1 MSHVS
6 KDAPRRHRIVIS
18 LGGIASSGELGN
30 QIELIRGIAPELL
43 RAIDTNAEV
52 IFTHGNGPQIHMAQR
67 AFAIAS
73 TEDAKVP
80 PIDLPECG
88 AMTQGYIGY
97 HLQQALSAEMHKAVK
112 HWNVAT
118 VITQI
123 EVDADDPSFGKP
135 TKEIGPRLN
144 KTQADSLMAQNP
156 SFHFV
161 RSGKG
166 YRRVVASPRPRRIVE
181 NESIL
186 NLLDNGFVV
195 IACGG
200 GGIPVVRDSDDLGCY
215 RGVPAVIEKDAAAGL
230 IGDDC
235 DADEFIFLTNVPGAA
250 VNWGKKDQR
259 FLGNVTVREI
269 HALADA
275 GEFGRDSLEPK
286 VRAALR
292 FLEQRPDRMAKIGDI
307 HDAAAVVRG
316 EAGTIIHY

>member
-1 MSHVS
+1 MPKASIDAS
-6 KDAPRRHRIVIS
+6 KPRRIVIS
-18 LGGIASSGELGN
+18 LGGITSSGELGN

-43 RAIDTNAEV
+43 RAIDANAEV
-52 IFTHGNGPQIHMAQR
+52 ILTHGNGPQIHMAQR

-97 HLQQALSAEMHKAVK
+97 HLQQALSAEMHKTVR
-112 HWNVAT
+112 HGNVAT

-123 EVDADDPSFGKP
+123 EVDVDDPSFGNP
-135 TKEIGPRLN
+135 TKEIGPRLT
-144 KTQADSLMAQNP
+144 KHQADSLTAQDP
-156 SFHFV
+156 SFRFV

-166 YRRVVASPRPRRIVE
+166 YRRVVASPRPRKIVE
-181 NESIL
+181 YESIL

-230 IGDDC
+230 LGDDC
-235 DADEFIFLTNVPGAA
+235 DADEFIFLTDVPGAA
-250 VNWGKKDQR
+250 INWGKKDQR
-259 FLGNVTVREI
+259 FLGDVTVREI

-275 GEFGRDSLEPK
+275 GEFGRDNMEPK

-292 FLEQRPDRMAKIGDI
+292 FLEQRPDRVAKIGDI
-307 HDAAAVVRG
+307 RNAAAVVRG